1 MSRDY
6 YLKLASIYEQM
17 QIAVKSKPVKYAL
30 LKEYTASPGY
40 NNMLPPEEENNNM
53 KGNNWKTLQIAGK
66 MAKLEDE
73 IKRLK
78 ELNAPFTDEDN
89 QWKNLARELINMAGS
104 ASRDVLQGER
114 DRYPKYK
121 EQPPDMTGLE
131 NYRPNPTDDD
141 IPVGP
146 L

>member
-1 MSRDY
+1 MVRDY
-6 YLKLASIYEQM
+6 YLKLARIYEQM
-17 QIAVKSKPVKYAL
+17 QLTNKVKPVKPSL
-30 LKEYTASPGY
+30 LKEFTTSPGY
-40 NNMLPPEEENNNM
+40 DSMPAPDDDDNKMHRDV
-53 KGNNWKTLQIAGK
+53 KALQIAGK

-73 IKRLK
+73 VAQLK
-78 ELNAPFTDEDN
+78 KLNAPFADEDN
-89 QWKNLARELINMAGS
+89 QWKNLARELINLVGS
-104 ASRDVLQGER
+104 ASLKILRGER
-114 DRYPKYK
+114 ERYPKYK

>member
-6 YLKLASIYEQM
+6 YLKLAHIYEQM
-17 QIAVKSKPVKYAL
+17 QLTNKVKPVKPFL
-30 LKEYTASPGY
+30 LKEFTTSPGY
-40 NNMLPPEEENNNM
+40 NNMLPPEEENNNLS
-53 KGNNWKTLQIAGK
+53 KDVKALQIAGK

-73 IKRLK
+73 VAQLK
-78 ELNAPFTDEDN
+78 KLNAPFVDEDN
-89 QWKNLARELINMAGS
+89 QWKNLARELINLVGS
-104 ASRDVLQGER
+104 ASLKILRGER
-114 DRYPKYK
+114 ERYPKYK

>member
-6 YLKLASIYEQM
+6 YLKLAHIYEQM
-17 QIAVKSKPVKYAL
+17 QVTNKVKPIKPSL
-30 LKEYTASPGY
+30 LKEYTTSPGY
-40 NNMLPPEEENNNM
+40 NNMLPPEEENNNLS
-53 KGNNWKTLQIAGK
+53 KDVKTLQIAGK

-78 ELNAPFTDEDN
+78 ELNAPFADEDN

-104 ASRDVLQGER
+104 ASRDILQGER

>member
-6 YLKLASIYEQM
+6 YLKLAHIYEQM
-17 QIAVKSKPVKYAL
+17 QVTNKVKPIKPSL
-30 LKEYTASPGY
+30 LKEFTTSPGY

-53 KGNNWKTLQIAGK
+53 KGNNLKTLQIAGK

-78 ELNAPFTDEDN
+78 ELNAPFADEDN
-89 QWKNLARELINMAGS
+89 QWKNLARELINIAGS
-104 ASRDVLQGER
+104 ASRDILQGEW

>member
-1 MSRDY
+1 MVRDY
-6 YLKLASIYEQM
+6 YLKLAHIYEQM
-17 QIAVKSKPVKYAL
+17 QVTNKVKPVKPSL
-30 LKEYTASPGY
+30 LKEFTTSPGY
-40 NNMLPPEEENNNM
+40 DSMPDPDENNNM

-78 ELNAPFTDEDN
+78 ELNAPFADEDN

-104 ASRDVLQGER
+104 ASRNILQGER

-131 NYRPNPTDDD
+131 NYRPNPTDAD
-141 IPVGP
+141 IPEGP